1 MDLTEYQRKQL
12 ALIQKWEKREPSIAS
27 KAMGKIMGP
36 FTKLFTKIVP
46 DKLIES
52 ALKGANEAAIYF
64 TDTNDVKRDGKVDN
78 IAELR
83 KKDLELSDKLAD
95 SVRKWAIGTAMAE
108 GATIGA
114 AGGATIAIDIPF
126 IITFALRTIYK
137 IGACYGYD
145 INPSNVEEENVFALG
160 VLSLASA
167 NNMDEKTAILVTLK
181 QASIMIQKNTWKKIG
196 EMASKNF
203 LAKGILSI
211 KQAAKMIGINL
222 TKRKSLQSIPV
233 IGGGVAALMNGSFIN
248 DIARAAQKSY
258 QKRWLRDN
266 GLIQMEES
274 IEDLNTDEV
283 N

>member
-1 MDLTEYQRKQL
+1 
-12 ALIQKWEKREPSIAS
+12 
-27 KAMGKIMGP
+27 
-36 FTKLFTKIVP
+36 
-46 DKLIES
+46 
-52 ALKGANEAAIYF
+52 
-64 TDTNDVKRDGKVDN
+64 
-78 IAELR
+78 
-83 KKDLELSDKLAD
+83 
-95 SVRKWAIGTAMAE
+95 
-108 GATIGA
+108 
-114 AGGATIAIDIPF
+114 
-126 IITFALRTIYK
+126 
-137 IGACYGYD
+137 
-145 INPSNVEEENVFALG
+145 
-160 VLSLASA
+160 
-167 NNMDEKTAILVTLK
+167 
-181 QASIMIQKNTWKKIG
+181 MIQKNTWKKIG

-233 IGGGVAALMNGSFIN
+233 IGSGVGALMNGSFIN

>member
-12 ALIQKWEKREPSIAS
+12 VLIQKWEKREPSIAS
-27 KAMGKIMGP
+27 KAVGKIMGP
-36 FTKLFTKIVP
+36 FTKLFTKVVP
-46 DKLIES
+46 DSLIES
-52 ALKGANEAAIYF
+52 ALKGANEAAVFF
-64 TDTNDVKRDGKVDN
+64 TDTRDVKRDGKVDN

-95 SVRKWAIGTAMAE
+95 SVRKWAIVTAMAE
-108 GATIGA
+108 GTVTGST
-114 AGGATIAIDIPF
+114 GVVGMGVDIPF
-126 IITFALRTIYK
+126 IITFALRTIHK

-145 INPSNVEEENVFALG
+145 INPSNAEEENVFALG
-160 VLSLASA
+160 VLSAASA
-167 NNMDEKTAILVTLK
+167 NNMEEKTAILFSLK
-181 QASIMIQKNTWKKIG
+181 QVSIMIQRNTWKKIG

-203 LAKGILSI
+203 LAKGILNI
-211 KQAAKMIGINL
+211 KQVAKIINL
-222 TKRKSLQSIPV
+222 TKRKAGQSIPV
-233 IGGGVAALMNGSFIN
+233 IGGGIGAAMNGSFIN

>member
-12 ALIQKWEKREPSIAS
+12 ALIQKWEKREPNVVSQIIEGVMS
-27 KAMGKIMGP
+27 P
-36 FTKLFTKIVP
+36 FTKLFTKVVP

-52 ALKGANEAAIYF
+52 ALKGANEAAVFF
-64 TDTNDVKRDGKVDN
+64 TDISDVKRDGKVDN

-108 GATIGA
+108 GA
-114 AGGATIAIDIPF
+114 ATGSTGVLGMGVDIPF
-126 IITFALRTIYK
+126 IITFALRTIHK

-145 INPSNVEEENVFALG
+145 INPSNAEEENVFALG
-160 VLSLASA
+160 VLSAASA
-167 NNMDEKTAILVTLK
+167 NNMEEKTAILFSLK
-181 QASIMIQKNTWKKIG
+181 QVSIMIQKNTWKKIG

-203 LAKGILSI
+203 LAKGILNI
-211 KQAAKMIGINL
+211 KQIAKIIGINL
-222 TKRKSLQSIPV
+222 TKRKAGQTIPI
-233 IGGGVAALMNGSFIN
+233 IGGGIGAAMNGSFIN

-258 QKRWLRDN
+258 QKRWLSDN
-266 GLIQMEES
+266 GLIQMEDC